1 LRDGISII
9 VYASLRSSEI
19 FGQQNGEQTC
29 RGRWEVSLLPL
40 QRPSRVFH
48 MMDNGT
54 ASLRYPTKPLPL
66 RDVLWGLQIDM
77 AARSTRIHS
86 DAVPSCSLHLRNR
99 GGRDGLVS
107 PFDVPGKRLK
117 SRNNQNWLCEPFE
130 QRGSNLQKHLQTSS
144 GSAC

>member
-1 LRDGISII
+1 MHRLEAQKVLGNKTGNRLAGA
-9 VYASLRSSEI
+9 V
-19 FGQQNGEQTC
+19 GK
-29 RGRWEVSLLPL
+29 VSLLSL

-99 GGRDGLVS
+99 GGQDGLVS